1 MVSTVEPRTNQV
13 SSHLV
18 CSYRDLFRKLVNHV
32 ILFLK
37 CLWRTLRPR
46 KRRQRGDERSTCSIP
61 VPSGLPRGLE
71 PHGSAPL
78 CFSNKQ
84 IIQLSSLLC
93 QEDKLTP
100 AWFGLWMIVQK
111 FVKGLGIWHCFDIR
125 SSDDILLKAIG
136 LKVGGGKR
144 KWLSRNLLFAEWV
157 ILSKPLRWIKPGL
170 SLPEPTVQLD

>member
-1 MVSTVEPRTNQV
+1 MNKQYLEE
-13 SSHLV
+13 LV
-18 CSYRDLFRKLVNHV
+18 IES
-32 ILFLK
+32 
-37 CLWRTLRPR
+37 
-46 KRRQRGDERSTCSIP
+46 
-61 VPSGLPRGLE
+61 
-71 PHGSAPL
+71 PL

-100 AWFGLWMIVQK
+100 AWFGLSMIVQK

-144 KWLSRNLLFAEWV
+144 K
-157 ILSKPLRWIKPGL
+157 
-170 SLPEPTVQLD
+170 